1 MKLKLK
7 LLVAAA
13 ALAAAGQASAAIS
26 TSQSGNGELFLSVYD
41 SVAQM
46 SYTRDLGITID
57 GFVSSAN
64 SNLTFAADSLLS
76 GFKGADGLLNTGITW
91 GIGAAD
97 GYGVNRYLTTTNAAA
112 SSIGT
117 LNNGQLK
124 AFKGA
129 DVYLGAVNDLAAA
142 NFGGSIDTAV
152 NSSVTATPTDGAAYV
167 PANIGDN
174 WVGNANFSMMGNVG
188 QAQNFFLLSTVGT
201 TATAKIK
208 VSQYANA
215 LGASTWNLGTDG
227 KLSYSVAAV
236 PEADTWAMFGVGLLM
251 VGAIARRRMQA

>member
-26 TSQSGNGELFLSVYD
+26 TSETGNGELFLSVYD
-41 SVAQM
+41 AANSI
-46 SYTRDLGITID
+46 SYTRDLGIAMDT
-57 GFVSSAN
+57 FVSSAT
-64 SNLTFAADSLLS
+64 SNMIFAADSLLS
-76 GFKGADGLLNTGITW
+76 GFMTNGLLNTGITW
-91 GIGAAD
+91 GIGALD
-97 GYGVNRYLTTTNAAA
+97 SYGTQRYLTTTNAAA
-112 SSIGT
+112 STIGT
-117 LNNGQLK
+117 LTNSQLK
-124 AFKGA
+124 GFQTA
-129 DVYLGAVNDLAAA
+129 DVYLGAVNDRAVAS
-142 NFGGSIDTAV
+142 FGGSTSVAV
-152 NSSVTATPTDGAAYV
+152 NSSITATAADGAAYV
-167 PANIGDN
+167 PANIGDK
-174 WVGNANFSMMGNVG
+174 WAGKANFSMMGNVG
-188 QAQNFFLLSTVGT
+188 QAQNFFLLSTNGT

-251 VGAIARRRMQA
+251 VGAIARRRMQS